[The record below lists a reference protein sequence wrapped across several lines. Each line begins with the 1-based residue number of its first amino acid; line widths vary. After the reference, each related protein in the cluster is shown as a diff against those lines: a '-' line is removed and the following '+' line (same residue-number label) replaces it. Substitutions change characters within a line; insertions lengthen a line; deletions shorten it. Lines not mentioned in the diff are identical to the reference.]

1 MAGSDGELWYPTVED
16 VVFIHDQI
24 IAEDPDSEPGVHD
37 EDQVQFVIDYV
48 KHGHFG
54 EIPETVHEKA
64 FHLLRLLAANHY
76 FADGNKR
83 TALNITEAFFTLNGH
98 QLHTEE
104 DVRAMLKLFAV
115 DERLINEPVAVEYLG
130 DRTSDISGESL
141 LRSVYEFFER

>member
-1 MAGSDGELWYPTVED
+1 MAGSDGGLWYPTVED

-24 IAEDPDSEPGVHD
+24 IIEDPDSEPGVHD
-37 EDQVQFVIDYV
+37 EDQIQFVIDYV

-83 TALNITEAFFTLNGH
+83 TALNTTEAFFTLNGH
-98 QLHTEE
+98 QLHTDE

-115 DERLINEPVAVEYLG
+115 DERLINEPIAVEYLA
-130 DRTSDISGESL
+130 DRTSDISEESL